1 MSLTAHEIQ
10 RPLMWIG
17 GKPAAA
23 ASGATF
29 QVVDPATE
37 EVVAE
42 VPRAT
47 ADDAVAALA
56 AASAAQKDWAKTPG
70 IEKAIALHAVAA
82 AFRAHKDR
90 LAALITQEMGRP
102 LVETLDEVEWCALIF
117 DYYAELGRSDVGR
130 TVSPGQRGQ
139 LNYTV
144 KEPYGVVV
152 AITPWNY
159 PLLLMTWK
167 AAPALAAGN
176 TVVVKPSELSPL
188 SSLAIAEA
196 LQDVLPAGVFN
207 VVTGFGAEVGA
218 PLVEHPLTNLIT
230 FTGSTATGRRIAVAA
245 AERLKVAHLELG
257 GSDPIIVCDDVDLD
271 VAARAVCWASFL
283 NNGQVCTSAKRI
295 LVFEAVYDQFVAKL
309 VPLIQALRQGPGMG
323 PDVDLGPIVSAAQR
337 EQVEQ
342 QLARAVAQGAKVLT
356 GGKRP
361 AGKAKGFFF
370 EPTLVADSPR
380 DGVLL
385 NEEVFGPVRPLVK
398 VKDLDD
404 AIAVANGTPYGLGA
418 TIFTTK
424 LEVAMRA
431 AEDIKSGTFWINDP
445 LTDNHA
451 APFGGAK
458 ESGLGRELGPEGLD
472 AFRESKHVH
481 VNYAVE
487 QKGYW
492 FPYNWD
498 VGRNKMS

>member
-1 MSLTAHEIQ
+1 MSPTATEVL
-10 RPLMWIG
+10 RPLMHIG
-17 GKPAAA
+17 GEARPA

-29 QVVDPATE
+29 EVIEPATE
-37 EVVAE
+37 QVIAI
-42 VPRAT
+42 VPRGNH
-47 ADDAVAALA
+47 DDAALALA
-56 AASAAQKDWAKTPG
+56 AAHEAQLDWKKVPG
-70 IEKAIALHAVAA
+70 VEKAYVLHGVAA
-82 AFRAHKDR
+82 ALRENKER
-90 LAALITQEMGRP
+90 LAVLITREMGRP
-102 LVETLDEVEWCALIF
+102 LLETRDEVEWCAMIF

-139 LNYTV
+139 LNYTL

-159 PLLLMTWK
+159 PLLLLTWK
-167 AAPALAAGN
+167 AAPAIAAGN
-176 TVVVKPSELSPL
+176 AVVVKPSELSPL
-188 SSLAIAEA
+188 SGLAMAEILA
-196 LQDVLPAGVFN
+196 PVLPAGVFN
-207 VVTGFGAEVGA
+207 VVTGFGGEIGA
-218 PLVEHPLTNLIT
+218 PLVEHPLTKLIT
-230 FTGSTATGRRIAVAA
+230 FTGSTATGRRINVAA
-245 AERLKVAHLELG
+245 AERLKVCHLELG

-295 LVFEAVYDQFVAKL
+295 LVFESVYDQFLEKL
-309 VPLIQALRQGPGMG
+309 VPLVKALRLGDGLG
-323 PDVDLGPIVSAAQR
+323 PDCDLGPIVSRAQR
-337 EQVEQ
+337 D
-342 QLARAVAQGAKVLT
+342 QLEAQFEKAQAQGGRVLT

-361 AGKAKGFFF
+361 ADKPTGWYF
-370 EPTLVADSPR
+370 EPTLVADAPR
-380 DGVLL
+380 DGLL
-385 NEEVFGPVRPLVK
+385 MNEEVFGPVRPVCK

-418 TIFTTK
+418 SIFTTS
-424 LEVAMRA
+424 LQRAMQASEEIR
-431 AEDIKSGTFWINDP
+431 SGTFWINDP

-481 VNYAVE
+481 LNHAVE

-498 VGRNKMS
+498 TGRNKPS